1 MEKKITI
8 NGKHKEKLAAELEK
22 LQHRC
27 TARTLTVGGIES
39 ILSETERKLGVSK
52 KALTGTVLT
61 YTGAQP
67 FPRAYKYQPES
78 THFTAEF
85 NGRHWVILE
94 ISRDDCPNRD
104 DDTTL
109 QLSDGVK
116 EALLKQFSSFWINTF
131 HSNSF

>member
-8 NGKHKEKLAAELEK
+8 NGKHREKLAAELEK

-27 TARTLTVGGIES
+27 TARTLTVRGIES

-61 YTGAQP
+61 YSGAQT

-85 NGRHWVILE
+85 NGRYWVILE
-94 ISRDDCPNRD
+94 ICRDDCPNHHH
-104 DDTTL
+104 DTTL
-109 QLSDGVK
+109 QLSDGAK
-116 EALLKQFSSFWINTF
+116 EALLERFGSFR
-131 HSNSF
+131 SNSF